1 MNDLRHLMI
10 IQYDVS
16 DFQEDH
22 PNMSE
27 DQLRTVLTTLE
38 ADMDYS
44 MIDEHIRS
52 EFYEL
57 AEELFPE
64 VFGEVSE

>member
-10 IQYDVS
+10 IQYDIT

-38 ADMDYS
+38 KDMDYS
-44 MIDEHIRS
+44 MIDDYIRS
-52 EFYEL
+52 DFYEL
-57 AEELFPE
+57 AEKMFPD
-64 VFGEVSE
+64 VFGEVDE

>member
-1 MNDLRHLMI
+1 MNNLRHLMI

-44 MIDEHIRS
+44 MIDDYIRS

-57 AEELFPE
+57 AEKMFPD
-64 VFGEVSE
+64 VFEEEFE